1 MGNQQPRMLAA
12 FAHPDDETFGAGGTL
27 ALYAARGVHLT
38 LVCAT
43 RGEAGEIS
51 DPQLASLNNLGE
63 VRELELR
70 CAAESIGVGELIFLG
85 YQDSGMAGTS
95 HNRAKNAYINIP
107 DDDVVI
113 QLVKIIR
120 RVRPHIILTFGPDG
134 IYGHPDHIK
143 IHENTT
149 AAFFAAAD
157 PDFLVEADSAW
168 SASRLFYNTISRSF
182 VENLKKT
189 MSDFGSE
196 DSFQG
201 FTGWPDE
208 KIQVVMDISENVGE
222 KWNAL
227 NCHRTQLSPQNPFRR
242 VSEET
247 ARNILSCEF
256 FIQAWPEPEKE
267 KKMYDLFQDLEVK

>member
-1 MGNQQPRMLAA
+1 MENQQPRMLAA

-51 DPQLASLNNLGE
+51 DPQLASSDNLGE

-85 YQDSGMAGTS
+85 YQDSGMAGTPQ
-95 HNRAKNAYINIP
+95 NQAENTYINIP
-107 DDDVVI
+107 DEDVVI

-149 AAFFAAAD
+149 AAFFTAAD
-157 PDFLVEADSAW
+157 PDFLPEAGSAW

-189 MSDFGSE
+189 MSDLGSE

-256 FIQAWPEPEKE
+256 FVQAWPEPAKE
-267 KKMYDLFQDLEVK
+267 KKMNDLFQDLEVK

>member
-1 MGNQQPRMLAA
+1 MGNLQQRMLAV

-27 ALYAARGVHLT
+27 AFYAARGVYLT

-51 DPQLASLNNLGE
+51 DPKLASSENLGE

-70 CAAESIGVGELIFLG
+70 CAAESIGVGELVLLG
-85 YQDSGMAGTS
+85 YQDSGMAGTLE
-95 HNRAKNAYINIP
+95 NQADNAYINIP
-107 DDDVVI
+107 DDDVVFK
-113 QLVKIIR
+113 LVQIIR
-120 RVRPHIILTFGPDG
+120 RVRPQVVLTFGPDG

-157 PDFLVEADSAW
+157 PGFLPETGPAW

-182 VENLKKT
+182 VENLKRT
-189 MSDFGSE
+189 MSELGSAE
-196 DSFQG
+196 SFQG

-208 KIQVVMDISENVGE
+208 KIQVIMDVSDTIAE

-247 ARNILSCEF
+247 AREILSCEF
-256 FIQAWPEPEKE
+256 FVQAWPEPARGEKLD
-267 KKMYDLFQDLEVK
+267 DLFQGLEET